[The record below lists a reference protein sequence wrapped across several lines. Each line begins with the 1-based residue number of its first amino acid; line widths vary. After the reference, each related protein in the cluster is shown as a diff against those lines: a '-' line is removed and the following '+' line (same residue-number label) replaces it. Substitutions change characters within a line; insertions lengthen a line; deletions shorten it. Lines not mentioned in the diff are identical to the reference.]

1 MTATDCAR
9 LASPVRGQ
17 RGRRSMGDELGYEDE
32 GEMEAEKEKKEMNI
46 ALRVN
51 PLSSVE
57 GR

>member
-1 MTATDCAR
+1 
-9 LASPVRGQ
+9 
-17 RGRRSMGDELGYEDE
+17 MGDELGYEDE